1 MTREKQL
8 SARDVLRPDSKQ
20 VPEALEERP
29 PASVPEV
36 VADVRTHNGAE
47 EAEEDDE
54 HDAVV
59 SRGGPRSSGEEQGL
73 AGKGHA
79 RAFDEDSESRRRVA
93 EGIDDRG
100 CIHGASYTDGLMA
113 DYGDH
118 ESSEDPLHILRH
130 STAHLLAAAVTEL
143 YPDAKY
149 GIGPPV
155 QDGFYYDFAFS
166 KPISESDLGAIESRM
181 RRIAQEDRPF
191 VRDVVTRQ
199 QALDEF
205 GKRGQDYKVELIN
218 DKVEGDEVSLYRT
231 GGFVD
236 LCRGPHVRST
246 KDLKF
251 FKLLRVAGAYWRGDE
266 KKPQLT
272 RIYGTAWPSAKELE
286 EHMKFLEEAEKR
298 DHKKLGKELK
308 LFALDERVGVG
319 QVIWL
324 PDGAT
329 IRRELERWIVDEELR
344 RGYRHV
350 ITPHVAKLD
359 LYRQSGHWELFH
371 ETMYPPMKF
380 EDGEELELRPMNCPH
395 HILVYEHDLHSY
407 RDLPLRIAELGQN
420 YRLEKS
426 GELMGMVR
434 VRSFNLNDAHIF
446 CTPDQVVAE
455 VKGAIQLANY
465 FMGVLGVEDYWYRLS
480 LRDHVKTKWAGT
492 DEEWENA
499 EAMLKEA
506 LDSLNLPYQVSPGD
520 AAFYGPKIDF
530 QVMDAHR
537 REFTNNTVQVDYQ
550 LPKKFDLEYVAEDG
564 SRQRPV
570 MIHRGA
576 FGAFE
581 RMVAYLIELYAGA
594 FPTWL
599 HPVQVI
605 IIPITDAEHEYAWR
619 VAERLRQ
626 TNLRVEVDG
635 RSERMQRKIR
645 DAQARKVPYM
655 TILGGREAESGHVNV
670 RDRSGSQT
678 DEPLEEFV
686 QRVTQEVAERRR

>member
-1 MTREKQL
+1 
-8 SARDVLRPDSKQ
+8 
-20 VPEALEERP
+20 
-29 PASVPEV
+29 
-36 VADVRTHNGAE
+36 
-47 EAEEDDE
+47 
-54 HDAVV
+54 
-59 SRGGPRSSGEEQGL
+59 
-73 AGKGHA
+73 
-79 RAFDEDSESRRRVA
+79 
-93 EGIDDRG
+93 
-100 CIHGASYTDGLMA
+100 MA

-118 ESSEDPLHILRH
+118 ESSDDPLHILRH
-130 STAHLLAAAVTEL
+130 STAHLLAAAVMEL

-155 QDGFYYDFAFS
+155 QDGFYYDFAFT

-181 RRIAQEDRPF
+181 RRLAQEDRPF
-191 VRDVVTRQ
+191 IREVVSRQ
-199 QALDEF
+199 QALAEF
-205 GKRGQDYKVELIN
+205 RARGQDYKLELIN

-231 GGFVD
+231 GDFVD

-266 KKPQLT
+266 KQPQLT
-272 RIYGTAWPSAKELE
+272 RIYGTAWPSSKELE

-344 RGYRHV
+344 RGYKHV

-446 CTPDQVVAE
+446 CTPDQVVGE
-455 VKGAIQLANY
+455 VKGAIELANH

-506 LDSLNLPYQVSPGD
+506 LDSLNLPYKVSPGD

-619 VAERLRQ
+619 LADRLRQ
-626 TNLRVEVDG
+626 THLRVEVDG

-655 TILGGREAESGHVNV
+655 AILGGREAESGHVNV
-670 RDRSGSQT
+670 RDRSGNQT
-678 DEPLEEFV
+678 DESLEEFA
-686 QRVTQEVAERRR
+686 QRVAREVAERRR

>member
-1 MTREKQL
+1 
-8 SARDVLRPDSKQ
+8 
-20 VPEALEERP
+20 
-29 PASVPEV
+29 
-36 VADVRTHNGAE
+36 
-47 EAEEDDE
+47 
-54 HDAVV
+54 
-59 SRGGPRSSGEEQGL
+59 
-73 AGKGHA
+73 
-79 RAFDEDSESRRRVA
+79 
-93 EGIDDRG
+93 
-100 CIHGASYTDGLMA
+100 MA

-181 RRIAQEDRPF
+181 RRLAQEDRPF
-191 VRDVVTRQ
+191 IREIVSRQ

-205 GKRGQDYKVELIN
+205 RARGQDYKLELIN

-231 GGFVD
+231 GDFVD

-251 FKLLRVAGAYWRGDE
+251 FKLLRLAGAYWRGDE

-272 RIYGTAWPSAKELE
+272 RIYGTAWPTAKELE
-286 EHMKFLEEAEKR
+286 EHLKFLEEADRR

-344 RGYRHV
+344 RGYKHV

-359 LYRQSGHWELFH
+359 LYRQSGHWDLFH

-446 CTPDQVVAE
+446 CTPDQVVGE
-455 VKGAIQLANY
+455 VKGAIELANH
-465 FMGVLGVEDYWYRLS
+465 FMSVLGVEDYWYRLS
-480 LRDHVKTKWAGT
+480 LRDNVKTKWAGT
-492 DEEWENA
+492 DEEWETA

-506 LDSLNLPYQVSPGD
+506 LDSLNLPYKVSPGD

-619 VAERLRQ
+619 VADRLRQ
-626 TNLRVEVDG
+626 TNLRIEVDG

-645 DAQARKVPYM
+645 DAQGRKVPYM
-655 TILGGREAESGHVNV
+655 AILGGREAESTHVNV
-670 RDRSGSQT
+670 RDRAGKQT
-678 DEPLEEFV
+678 DEPLEEFA
-686 QRVTQEVAERRR
+686 QRVAQEVAERRR